1 MMMQSKKSNHRCM
14 LDSERSIIHKCTHTN
29 RVTGTSHSLTVMQ
42 HHLYKMF
49 ALIAIE
55 ITINERSR
63 SALPE
68 SAAAS
73 DGDKTGKF
81 FRANA
86 P

>member
-1 MMMQSKKSNHRCM
+1 MYK
-14 LDSERSIIHKCTHTN
+14 
-29 RVTGTSHSLTVMQ
+29 
-42 HHLYKMF
+42 YKMF